1 MVIYG
6 TALLSLCLLAG
17 MLAGEALGWM
27 MGVEANVG
35 GVGIA
40 MLLLMV
46 ATDRL
51 KAARRLRPASDE
63 GVLYWSAIYVPII
76 VAMAASQDVARAIN
90 GGAAA
95 IVAGVLV
102 VAVAFALVPV
112 VGRIGLPKPTPET
125 RKDA

>member
-17 MLAGEALGWM
+17 MLAGEALGWL
-27 MGVEANVG
+27 MGVETNVG

-46 ATDRL
+46 VTDKL
-51 KAARRLRPASDE
+51 KSARRLRPATDE

-76 VAMAASQDVARAIN
+76 VAMAASQDVARAMS

-112 VGRIGLPKPTPET
+112 VGRIGRPAPTTESGEE
-125 RKDA
+125 A